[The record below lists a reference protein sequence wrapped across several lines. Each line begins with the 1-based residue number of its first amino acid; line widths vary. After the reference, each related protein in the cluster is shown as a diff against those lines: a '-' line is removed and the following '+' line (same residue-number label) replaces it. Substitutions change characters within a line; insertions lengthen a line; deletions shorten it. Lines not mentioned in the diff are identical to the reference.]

1 MGDTTATLARLP
13 GDFGVRQDTT
23 TKMGTPDLD
32 MAGVSGGTGEH
43 GSDPITAEKVLS
55 PITGS
60 GSHGTLQRMLSTDS
74 ASSRRSR
81 RSRKKLDANPM
92 GAWMKTKIPQKGTVP
107 VTGTFSARSLE
118 HGGKGHTTRHH
129 HYLHRRRSTMESQG
143 GETMNKKTQGRVGF
157 DLEAN
162 VEGAKVDVHTG
173 TVDREPLRT
182 QFVHDRTFGT
192 SNSGTQR
199 VVIFYARIFLANMLL
214 SK

>member
-23 TKMGTPDLD
+23 TKMSTPDLD

-55 PITGS
+55 PIVVS
-60 GSHGTLQRMLSTDS
+60 GSHGALQRMLSTDS

-81 RSRKKLDANPM
+81 RSRKKLDVNPL
-92 GAWMKTKIPQKGTVP
+92 GAWMKTKIPQKGTVS

-118 HGGKGHTTRHH
+118 HGGEGHTTPH
-129 HYLHRRRSTMESQG
+129 HYLHRRRSTVESQG
-143 GETMNKKTQGRVGF
+143 GGKMNEKTQGRVGF

-162 VEGAKVDVHTG
+162 VEGAKGDVHTG
-173 TVDREPLRT
+173 TVDRKPLRT
-182 QFVHDRTFGT
+182 QLVHDRTFGT
-192 SNSGTQR
+192 SNSGAQR
-199 VVIFYARIFLANMLL
+199 VVIFYARIFLTDMLL
-214 SK
+214 PK